1 MPGIMPN
8 TWSRNDEQLI
18 PCSHGSSSPAGET
31 DLTLIIRQIV
41 QVETTCSEAKEFSSQ
56 RGCDNKE
63 SKAAWEAETSGRK

>member
-18 PCSHGSSSPAGET
+18 PCSHGNSSPAGET

-63 SKAAWEAETSGRK
+63 SKAAWEAETSGKK